1 MAKEKFNWKALF
13 VNEEGTSDTKTKKEN
28 STKTTSFPEAKKNVT
43 KFPEKVQMPSAGSID
58 NSVLGTVVE
67 MYEAGFESL
76 NQPGYDF
83 YEFFKAIKA
92 VGSND
97 SSVYKMAFTMAQ
109 GVDATV
115 NKASLLKQSDFYVKE
130 INKVHQQYQT
140 KGASKKAQ
148 IQDGLKSKKE
158 TLSNEITKLEKQI
171 LQLQTQIG
179 EKKNQLQSVDSNL
192 ITDVSEIEQK
202 IVANDLA
209 KSKILDTINA
219 VVDGIKNNL

>member
-13 VNEEGTSDTKTKKEN
+13 VNDEGASGVKPKEN
-28 STKTTSFPEAKKNVT
+28 TPAKTTSFPEERNTVT
-43 KFPEKVQMPSAGSID
+43 KFPEKVSMANTVNVD
-58 NSVLGTVVE
+58 NSVLGTVIE

-97 SSVYKMAFTMAQ
+97 PSVYKMAFTMAQ
-109 GVDATV
+109 GVDAAV
-115 NKASLLKQSDFYVKE
+115 NKPTLLKQSDFYVKE
-130 INKVHQQYQT
+130 INKVHQQYRT
-140 KGASKKAQ
+140 KGTAKKAQ

-158 TLSNEITKLEKQI
+158 TLSSEISQLEKQI

-179 EKKNQLQSVDSNL
+179 DKKSQLQSVDSNL
-192 ITDVSEIEQK
+192 IKDVSDIEQK

-209 KSKILDTINA
+209 KSKILETINS
-219 VVDGIKNNL
+219 VIDGIKNNL